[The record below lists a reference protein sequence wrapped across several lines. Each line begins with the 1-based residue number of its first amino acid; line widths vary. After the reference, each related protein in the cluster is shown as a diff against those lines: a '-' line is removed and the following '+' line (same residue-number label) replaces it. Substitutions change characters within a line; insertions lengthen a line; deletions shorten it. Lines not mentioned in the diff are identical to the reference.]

1 MGKVRSFFHTAN
13 RQHWLGILGML
24 AVSVFAVNV
33 MGTGHNYLSSV
44 TSTVKQ
50 DPFDGTVM
58 PIQKVPDWS
67 NLSSGQN
74 ALAYSELPTSK
85 LINIPEYDN
94 DVLTVDPA
102 TLAWTSSDKKIRNA
116 QITYPVPYAGNYELD
131 HCGENCGSH
140 PAVDIKTL
148 LGTPVYA
155 IANGVIEEAGTSSSW
170 GNYVVIRHSDVPDPD
185 NSKKTTTLFSVY
197 AHMDQLFVSE
207 GKAISKGSVIGE
219 VGDTGTATTYH
230 LHFQIDNANAPW
242 HPYWPFTTAE
252 ASAAGHDFWDAV
264 SYGVGKDNVYAYTE
278 NPLKYVQ
285 EHLDEDAVLN
295 NDAQTDSDNNDSS
308 NDSNNDSSSSDT
320 SSDSNDSSSEDST
333 PVAQV
338 SGESFTSLAVE
349 APEVVQVGEQETVH
363 VYLIGSD
370 GDVVEDNATFAGNIT
385 VSVSDSDVGSVNR
398 TTLDKYAFDEGDATV
413 RFYGDHA
420 GTTTISVSFGGK
432 TYTSLPFEV
441 VSELGAFD
449 HFEVVSDGVF
459 VPKKAETIQIQAVD
473 KNGSPVLSFSS
484 YGTVTLS
491 LVQGKGSLSPD
502 HVRNEDFKKGIATVT
517 FTGSS
522 DDPVIFK
529 YTYGKEEGESQTLTS
544 QLFNDLSEDDSSY
557 PAVSYLYKQG
567 TVQGYPDGTFQ
578 PDRTVSRV
586 ESLKFIYAGLDQ
598 PVSSKLKVSYKD
610 TEPKGW
616 YASYLATASSK
627 GVVQGYSDGTFKPN
641 QGVNRVEFL
650 KMLFA
655 TVDVTVDPVVTEDP
669 YDDVNNL
676 SWYAPYVAYSKEM
689 NLFPV
694 TGHNFTPSLPMS
706 RLEVAEVI
714 YRFITVLDNNQEPY
728 SVLKTPSDS

>member
-13 RQHWLGILGML
+13 RQHWLGILSMM

-58 PIQKVPDWS
+58 PIQNVPDWS
-67 NLSSGQN
+67 NLTSGQSS
-74 ALAYSELPTSK
+74 LAYADLPTSK
-85 LINIPEYDN
+85 LIAIPEYDN
-94 DVLTVDPA
+94 DVLTIDPA

-140 PAVDIKTL
+140 PAIDIKTL
-148 LGTPVYA
+148 KDTPVYA
-155 IANGVIEEAGTSSSW
+155 IANGVIEEAGSSSSW

-185 NSKKTTTLFSVY
+185 NSKKTTTLFSSY
-197 AHMDQLFVSE
+197 SHLDQIFVSE
-207 GKAISKGSVIGE
+207 GKAISKGSVLGE
-219 VGDTGTATTYH
+219 VGDTGTATTFH

-285 EHLDEDAVLN
+285 DHLDEDAVMN
-295 NDAQTDSDNNDSS
+295 DDAQTDSNDDSSNNDSS
-308 NDSNNDSSSSDT
+308 NDTSEEDSSQ
-320 SSDSNDSSSEDST
+320 DST
-333 PVAQV
+333 PVDQV
-338 SGESFTSLAVE
+338 SGESFSGLAIKV
-349 APEVVQVGEQETVH
+349 PEVVQVGEQETVH
-363 VYLIGSD
+363 VYLVDSD
-370 GDVVEDNATFAGNIT
+370 GEVVEDDASFSGNVT
-385 VSVSDSDVGSVNR
+385 VSVSDSTVGSVNR

-420 GTTTISVSFGGK
+420 GTTTISVSFDGK

-441 VSELGAFD
+441 VSELGTFD
-449 HFEVVSDGVF
+449 HFEIVSDGVF
-459 VPKKAETIQIQAVD
+459 VPKKAETLQIQAVD

-484 YGTVTLS
+484 YGTVSLS
-491 LVQGKGSLSPD
+491 LAQGKGSLSPD
-502 HVRNEDFKKGIATVT
+502 KVRNEDFKKGIAEVS
-517 FTGSS
+517 FTGST
-522 DDPVIFK
+522 DEPVIIK
-529 YTYGKEEGESQTLTS
+529 YSYGKEVGTSATLTS

-586 ESLKFIYAGLDQ
+586 ESLKFIFVGLEQ
-598 PVSSKLKVSYKD
+598 PVSSKLKASYKD

-627 GVVQGYSDGTFKPN
+627 GVVQGYPDGTFKPN

-650 KMLFA
+650 KMLFT
-655 TVDVTVDPVVTEDP
+655 TVEVSVDPVVTEDP

-694 TGHNFTPSLPMS
+694 TGHNFNPSQPMS

-728 SVLKTPSDS
+728 SVLKTPK